1 MEKKF
6 TFSDKPLTTKIV
18 YASVITI
25 LCVSAIIVG
34 IVAANNRKKA
44 DVPVPDNPP
53 IGDSGDTGNEGGDG
67 GNNGGTNEGEGNKD
81 NENLTLTFTSP
92 TVGTVMKSHSTTVPV
107 YSDTLGEWRV
117 HLGIDIEAEEG
128 SDVFAS
134 SSGKVIEVYSD
145 NMLGN
150 TVKIQH
156 SDELV
161 TVYSNL
167 GDDISVAV
175 GDTVSSGEKIGTVG
189 DSSLSE
195 LADESHIHFELLA
208 NGVSVNPLDYIS
220 EESKEASLGIVA
232 KEEN

>member
-6 TFSDKPLTTKIV
+6 TFSDKPLASKIV

-25 LCVSAIIVG
+25 LCVSAIVVG
-34 IVAANNRKKA
+34 IVAANNRKKSE
-44 DVPVPDNPP
+44 VPTPNNPP
-53 IGDSGDTGNEGGDG
+53 IADGSDTGNEGGNTE
-67 GNNGGTNEGEGNKD
+67 NNGNTGEGENNTD
-81 NENLTLTFTSP
+81 NGNLTLTFTSP
-92 TVGTVMKSHSTTVPV
+92 AVGTVMKSHSTTVPV

-128 SDVFAS
+128 GDVYAS
-134 SSGKVIEVYSD
+134 CGGKVIGVYSD
-145 NMLGN
+145 TMLGN

-167 GDDISVAV
+167 GDDISVSV
-175 GDTVSSGEKIGTVG
+175 GDTVKSGEKIGTVG

-195 LADESHIHFELLA
+195 LADESHIHFEVLA
-208 NGVSVNPLDYIS
+208 NGISVNPLDYIS
-220 EESKEASLGIVA
+220 EESKKASLGIVA

>member
-6 TFSDKPLTTKIV
+6 IFSDKPLTAKIV

-34 IVAANNRKKA
+34 IVAANNRKKT
-44 DVPVPDNPP
+44 DTPNEEPP
-53 IGDSGDTGNEGGDG
+53 ITDNNTGTDAGENGGENEGGNTD
-67 GNNGGTNEGEGNKD
+67 NGGTEGDGQ
-81 NENLTLTFTSP
+81 TLTFISP
-92 TVGTVMKSHSTTVPV
+92 AVGTVMKSHSTTVPV

-128 SDVFAS
+128 ADVYAS
-134 SSGKVIEVYSD
+134 SDGTVVGVYSD

-167 GDDISVAV
+167 GDDIAVSV
-175 GDTVSSGEKIGTVG
+175 GDTVSSGDKIGTVG
-189 DSSLSE
+189 DTTLSE
-195 LADESHIHFELLA
+195 LADESHVHFELLA
-208 NGVSVNPLDYIS
+208 NGISVNPLDYIS
-220 EESKEASLGIVA
+220 EASKEASLGIVG
-232 KEEN
+232 KSEE